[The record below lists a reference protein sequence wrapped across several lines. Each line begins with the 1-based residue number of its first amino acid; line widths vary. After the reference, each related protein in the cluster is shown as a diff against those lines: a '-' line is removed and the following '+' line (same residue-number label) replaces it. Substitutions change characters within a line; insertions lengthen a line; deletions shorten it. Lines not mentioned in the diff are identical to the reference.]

1 MLSLEADGFRRSVVG
16 IVLGLAI
23 IGAWLGWFVLARIS
37 LYEVSSAARLEMD
50 RAVHP
55 VVALVDGVVVR
66 TRVTLGQ
73 DVKESEDLVE
83 LNSEQQRLQVG
94 EERTRLAALAPQLN
108 SLHQEIAAEEQAL
121 LDAQKGARAALD
133 GARAQLHEAE
143 TTAQFAAAQGERF
156 ARLYSE
162 GQLSEVD
169 YLRSKAEIE
178 KSKAG
183 ADALRLSVD
192 REEQDQRKQESE
204 RRARLER
211 LRGEASAIEGHA
223 STSTATI
230 QRLEYEIQRRHI
242 GAPATGRVGEVAK
255 LEVGS
260 FVAAGEKVAA
270 VIAPGHLKVVADFV
284 PSGTLGRVRIGQPA
298 QLRLDG
304 FPWAQYGSVSATVSG
319 VASEVRDG
327 RVRVEFEVKPD
338 PGSPIH
344 LEHGLPGSIEVLVER
359 ISPARLVL
367 RFLGQLLT
375 TRRAPVPNGD
385 GDSGS
390 L

>member
-1 MLSLEADGFRRSVVG
+1 MRSLEADGFRRSVVG
-16 IVLGLAI
+16 IALGVAI

-73 DVKESEDLVE
+73 DVKEDEGLVE
-83 LNSEQQRLQVG
+83 LNSEQQRLQLD
-94 EERTRLAALAPQLN
+94 EERTRLAALAPQLD
-108 SLHQEIAAEEQAL
+108 SLHQEIAAEEQAVR
-121 LDAQKGARAALD
+121 DAQKGARAALD
-133 GARAQLHEAE
+133 GARVQLHEAE

-183 ADALRLSVD
+183 AEALRLSVD

-211 LRGEASAIEGHA
+211 LRGEASAIEGKA
-223 STSTATI
+223 GTSTATI
-230 QRLEYEIQRRHI
+230 QRIEYEIQRRYI
-242 GAPATGRVGEVAK
+242 RAPATGRVGEVAK

-284 PSGTLGRVRIGQPA
+284 PSGTLGRVRTGQPA

-304 FPWAQYGSVSATVSG
+304 YPWAQYGSVPATVSV

-327 RVRVEFEVKPD
+327 RVRVEFEVQPD
-338 PGSPIH
+338 PGSPIR

-375 TRRAPVPNGD
+375 ARRSSIPNGD
-385 GDSGS
+385 DSAES
-390 L
+390 P